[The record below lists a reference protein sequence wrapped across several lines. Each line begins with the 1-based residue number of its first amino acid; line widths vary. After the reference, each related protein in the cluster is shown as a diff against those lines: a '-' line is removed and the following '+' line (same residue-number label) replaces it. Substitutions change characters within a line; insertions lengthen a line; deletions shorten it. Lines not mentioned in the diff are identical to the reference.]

1 MRADLTLRPTFGVF
15 MTETNPS
22 LGRRR
27 LFSLSVGYELT
38 LITLAFL
45 TPQVLAQTIEQAPV
59 SEQEK
64 TNLNQQ
70 ILQKW
75 QMQTGQA
82 GALNTQGQVEFHG
95 DVTLDVYHNSVTNP
109 SGKSDLTPLKT
120 GAFEKIVLQGDVR
133 STSADEDVLYA
144 QGVIT
149 GSNDRSVLARY
160 ANVANS
166 VQIGRSG
173 IGYQL
178 SFGDV
183 VAAFSGLG
191 SNLGLRGTMGIKEL
205 GGLTVTGF
213 AGTVAESWEALS
225 NRVALDGLSPRT
237 RYLRDVV
244 GAKAEYKISGEFTG
258 FMTLQNYHDRM
269 GSADLP
275 VGSAALDGHITTIGS
290 KYVNGNLQVTA
301 EAARSTKNDLVAS
314 TSASGQASIID
325 ATYRM
330 DTVALRSGYHDL
342 DANFASLAQ
351 TTAAGIREWYVGADW
366 TITPQLTYG
375 VDVRDAVTRLAA
387 QGETPSSQSSL
398 KSLTNRVNYS
408 LIAVPGLT
416 VSVSDTRNKGKDAL
430 LNSTL
435 NDTTQFVTAYAN
447 ADWSANALVG
457 IGRVINPS
465 NEAADSKNKNWQLTV
480 GRNLSDASAEKQAG
494 WTLGLQATTGRQLQT
509 FIVTGIET
517 RTSNIGLNVTGT
529 SQAYGNL
536 NLGWQRQRSTQPIA
550 GAANL
555 TTDTLNLDW
564 TKAFGPQLT
573 MKAYA
578 KINRRNHGDAALQVD
593 ERIIGVQGA
602 FKW

>member
-1 MRADLTLRPTFGVF
+1 

-22 LGRRR
+22 LGRNQLRSLR
-27 LFSLSVGYELT
+27 QSHALTLSV
-38 LITLAFL
+38 ITLVC
-45 TPQVLAQTIEQAPV
+45 PQVFAQTLEQMPT
-59 SEQEK
+59 QE
-64 TNLNQQ
+64 NGNANQQ

-75 QMQTGQA
+75 QSQTGQT
-82 GALNTQGQVEFHG
+82 GAVNAQGQVEFHG
-95 DVTLDVYHNSVTNP
+95 DATFDVYRNSVSNP
-109 SGKSDLTPLKT
+109 NGKADLTPLRT
-120 GAFEKIVLQGDVR
+120 GTFEKIVLQGDLR
-133 STSADEDVLYA
+133 STSADDDVLYA

-173 IGYQL
+173 VGYQL

-183 VAAFSGLG
+183 VAAFSSLG
-191 SNLGLRGTMGIKEL
+191 SNLGLRGTMGTKEL

-213 AGTVAESWEALS
+213 AGTVAESWEALT
-225 NRVALDGLSPRT
+225 NRAALDGLTPRT

-244 GAKAEYKISGEFTG
+244 GAKAEYKISNEFTG

-275 VGSAALDGHITTIGS
+275 AGSAALDGQITTIGS

-301 EAARSTKNDLVAS
+301 EVARSTKNDLVAS

-330 DTVALRSGYHDL
+330 DSVALRSGYHDL
-342 DANFASLAQ
+342 DASFASLAQ

-375 VDVRDAVTRLAA
+375 VDVRDAITRVAA

-398 KSLTNRVNYS
+398 QSLTNRVNYS
-408 LIAVPGLT
+408 VAAIPGLAF
-416 VSVSDTRNKGKDAL
+416 SVTDTRNKGKDAFQ
-430 LNSTL
+430 NGTL
-435 NDTTQFVTAYAN
+435 NEAGQFVTTYTSAE
-447 ADWSANALVG
+447 WSANALVG
-457 IGRVINPS
+457 IGRARNPL
-465 NEAADSKNKNWQLTV
+465 NEVADSNNKNWQVTIV
-480 GRNLSDASAEKQAG
+480 RNLSDASSEKQAD
-494 WTLGLQATTGRQLQT
+494 WTLGLQVTTGRQLQAL
-509 FIVTGIET
+509 IATGVET
-517 RTSNIGLNVTGT
+517 RTSNLGFNVTGT
-529 SQAYGNL
+529 SQSYGNL
-536 NLGWQRQRSTQPIA
+536 NLGWLRQRSTQPIA

-564 TKAFGPQLT
+564 TKSFGPQLT

-578 KINRRNHGDAALQVD
+578 KVNRRNHGDALLQVD